1 LTSLKEKLAWYNLF
15 YGCTFVPR
23 ITNNKIYNKKQFKI
37 MSTFNVPTKADVSEN
52 NQTIFDNLNKAL
64 GFVPN
69 LYATYAHSDTALE
82 NYLNFANAKTS
93 LSAKEKEVVN
103 LAVSEVNKCI
113 YCLSAHTAIGKMN
126 GFTDEQILELRA
138 GRASFD
144 NELDAL
150 ARLAKNATENR
161 GKTDETVLGN
171 FFSAGYSKGNLI
183 DVIALVGEK
192 TISNYLHNT
201 TQVPVD
207 FPVAQPL
214 ETATV

>member
-1 LTSLKEKLAWYNLF
+1 MN
-15 YGCTFVPR
+15 
-23 ITNNKIYNKKQFKI
+23 
-37 MSTFNVPTKADVSEN
+37 TFNVPKRENVSTN

-103 LAVSEVNKCI
+103 LAVSQVNDCI

-126 GFTDEQILELRA
+126 GFTEDQILEFRA
-138 GRASFD
+138 GFSSV
-144 NELDAL
+144 NTKLDAL
-150 ARLAKNATENR
+150 AKLAKNITENR
-161 GKTDETVLGN
+161 GKTDNSVLEY
-171 FFSAGYSKGNLI
+171 FFNQGYSKGNLI
-183 DVIALVGEK
+183 DVIALVGDK
-192 TISNYLHNT
+192 TISNYIHST
-201 TQVPVD
+201 TKVPVD

-214 ETATV
+214 AIETI